1 MFNHP
6 LGMGPWGFAHATNW
20 VSHEVYIGT
29 FLNHGWIGGFA
40 FLTLIALTLSV
51 GFRSIWIR
59 TPWQP
64 FMIATYVSFI
74 AMMFEGVWGDIDH
87 WRHFYVLLGTRMGIG
102 GGGQKKRLDGA
113 RRRLSRREQ
122 SFKSGCAIVAA
133 KLGSIAVISKLSH
146 RPRSIVFLG
155 TAHDNGGTS
164 ILASNLARAMRTR
177 GHHVEEWYLFG
188 SDGDMPVGSR
198 VFEPT
203 QRSHSPLVLT
213 ALFFRTRRHAAEA
226 KA

>member
-1 MFNHP
+1 MFAERSQLQSYDINADNRSRLNLEEDSFREMFNHP

-87 WRHFYVLLGTRMGIG
+87 WRHFYLILGLVWGLAAAT
-102 GGGQKKRLDGA
+102 KR
-113 RRRLSRREQ
+113 
-122 SFKSGCAIVAA
+122 
-133 KLGSIAVISKLSH
+133 
-146 RPRSIVFLG
+146 
-155 TAHDNGGTS
+155 NGWT
-164 ILASNLARAMRTR
+164 ARATVLRD
-177 GHHVEEWYLFG
+177 ENSPL
-188 SDGDMPVGSR
+188 SPDMPL
-198 VFEPT
+198 
-203 QRSHSPLVLT
+203 SPQSS
-213 ALFFRTRRHAAEA
+213 EA
-226 KA
+226 SP